1 MKLGSHDHTYDDHP
15 HLEESAADNNKA
27 ILSLENLS
35 AIEEEHFDL
44 EQHQRPNNMESY
56 CQEHLYHP
64 LKNSPLED
72 IMKFSLDTKS
82 DKIFRA
88 HPEEYI
94 HIKKYQ
100 ELLQK
105 LKKVKDMNYS
115 LQIQLEVRKEKIV
128 ELKKKFIKE
137 VVGSKPWKIAT
148 SIVMDEMLI
157 KSTLEYDVA
166 DQLVRGY
173 DTLKPSSD
181 ELATHALVF
190 ALVEVKTRWKH
201 VIAYHFTG
209 SSFNKKDAALALK
222 EIAIAA
228 HKSGLIVTHITSDM
242 GPCNQVYCL
251 GASRDQIYTYPGY
264 FVVVLLPV
272 VTLLQSKN
280 GSVSTPALNP
290 HLNNSDG
297 EDNQS
302 SSSSSSPYVDS
313 EDQGGIHTRK
323 VYPYDFIHVLI
334 TSSSSFDEKR
344 LLGIAE
350 ENKGDFIGE
359 YDHLAVTERDI
370 LAIKSSLNGYKCHVY
385 TSSTLANLYFS
396 PNTKTG
402 TIRPNRW
409 KLMYTGIPVLVL
421 DAGETKSRH
430 KRLDILVKKNSHT
443 LYYSKDHSLRVG
455 LSFDNER
462 DANDFYT
469 RVCSLTEN
477 PRNIALSSPASK
489 KSLSAIDTAHYFN
502 RYNQKRKPN
511 KALISSP
518 CGFNHVVSVH
528 REDVDR
534 YFSLQS
540 LVNNLSIGSNVEKMT
555 LPCQRISTTE
565 LLEKRGQLLN
575 VQTLS
580 YLSMYQKVIDEKEII
595 HYS

>member
-1 MKLGSHDHTYDDHP
+1 MRS
-15 HLEESAADNNKA
+15 
-27 ILSLENLS
+27 SLNRS
-35 AIEEEHFDL
+35 
-44 EQHQRPNNMESY
+44 
-56 CQEHLYHP
+56 
-64 LKNSPLED
+64 
-72 IMKFSLDTKS
+72 
-82 DKIFRA
+82 
-88 HPEEYI
+88 
-94 HIKKYQ
+94 
-100 ELLQK
+100 
-105 LKKVKDMNYS
+105 
-115 LQIQLEVRKEKIV
+115 
-128 ELKKKFIKE
+128 
-137 VVGSKPWKIAT
+137 
-148 SIVMDEMLI
+148 
-157 KSTLEYDVA
+157 
-166 DQLVRGY
+166 
-173 DTLKPSSD
+173 
-181 ELATHALVF
+181 
-190 ALVEVKTRWKH
+190 
-201 VIAYHFTG
+201 
-209 SSFNKKDAALALK
+209 
-222 EIAIAA
+222 
-228 HKSGLIVTHITSDM
+228 
-242 GPCNQVYCL
+242 
-251 GASRDQIYTYPGY
+251 
-264 FVVVLLPV
+264 
-272 VTLLQSKN
+272 

-344 LLGIAE
+344 LLGIGE

-430 KRLDILVKKNSHT
+430 KRRINIYIVEKGTCFTLWSDVIDNLSRYSRQENFHT

-540 LVNNLSIGSNVEKMT
+540 LVNNLSIGSNVEKSNNHESKIQFQHSSASS
-555 LPCQRISTTE
+555 LSLCYSDS
-565 LLEKRGQLLN
+565 
-575 VQTLS
+575 TLS
-580 YLSMYQKVIDEKEII
+580 KNQYDRTSRKKRPAPKCPDSILSVPVPQNTKL
-595 HYS
+595 